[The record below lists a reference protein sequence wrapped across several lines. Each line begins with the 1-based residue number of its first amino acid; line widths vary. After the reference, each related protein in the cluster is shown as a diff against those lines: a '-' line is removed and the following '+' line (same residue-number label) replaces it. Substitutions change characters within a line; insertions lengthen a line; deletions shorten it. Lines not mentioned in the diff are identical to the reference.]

1 MGMCDLLCKH
11 EVDQEQKKKKKDQFS
26 TGKNNWQFLTKLN
39 IVSPYNPEIALFG
52 IYSDELKT
60 YIHTKTCTQ
69 MFIVV
74 LFIIAEKL
82 GSIQDVLQQVSG

>member
-1 MGMCDLLCKH
+1 MAMCDLLCKH
-11 EVDQEQKKKKKDQFS
+11 EVDQEQKKKDKFS

-39 IVSPYNPEIALFG
+39 IVSPHNPAIALFG